1 MGRPPLHT
9 LATFRVI
16 ARTANLRA
24 AADELHL
31 THSAVSQQLRQLET
45 QLGFDLFDRRAR

>member
-1 MGRPPLHT
+1 MARPPLHT

-31 THSAVSQQLRQLET
+31 THSAVSHSPIGRTRPAIVTLNGT
-45 QLGFDLFDRRAR
+45 